1 MSLVTYD
8 AINETVQNQQKVDI
22 MFLKFNATQL

>member
-22 MFLKFNATQL
+22 MFLKLNASQL

>member
-22 MFLKFNATQL
+22 MFLKLNATQL

>member
-22 MFLKFNATQL
+22 MFLKLYASQL